1 MQIEIIHTDG
11 LGGILETT
19 SMEPLG
25 RGVLAVEYEL
35 SFETIWLN
43 IRHHDAKHRDP
54 DDQSALPE
62 AARYIGWKL
71 WFVAPE
77 VVEDVVE
84 IIVDG
89 ETLAIRIADQL
100 VQTSQI
106 DAMARAVLID
116 ADGLSY
122 VKKIAALDTY
132 LSDVDAESGTA
143 GSIIAHA
150 QTLGIPVPVLEI
162 AIEVACTEAG
172 E

>member
-1 MQIEIIHTDG
+1 MQIEINHKDG
-11 LGGILETT
+11 LSSILETT

-25 RGVLAVEYEL
+25 RGVLAVEYEF
-35 SFETIWLN
+35 SFESDGIWLN
-43 IRHHDAKHRDP
+43 IRHHDAKHRNP
-54 DDQSALPE
+54 DDRSALPE

-71 WFVAPE
+71 WLVAPE

-116 ADGLSY
+116 ADELSY
-122 VKKIAALDTY
+122 VKKIAALDAY
-132 LSDVDAESGTA
+132 LSDVDAENGTA

-150 QTLGIPVPVLEI
+150 QALGIPVPILEVVT
-162 AIEVACTEAG
+162 EMAC
-172 E
+172 